1 MVCIPCR
8 KRMKLENMIQNN
20 DEWET
25 EEEETQKGSRKI
37 TRDFYRPAYFGTSM
51 QQRQIGRHKYAS
63 GAY

>member
-1 MVCIPCR
+1 
-8 KRMKLENMIQNN
+8 MKLENMIQNN

-25 EEEETQKGSRKI
+25 EEEENQKGSGKI
-37 TRDFYRPAYFGTSM
+37 SRDFYRPAYSGTSM